1 MLSNQQNTINNKIK
15 LSWQQQQIKSDWH
28 PQIRSPNRQ
37 KTLAHFARTQSHL
50 QCVNFFLSRLQVPT
64 LGADGGQT
72 SHVSLTFCQSSNTT
86 TNTNNTGTTHHNRH
100 PINFKQEYKFNLS
113 CVFSWRKQK
122 LIIWHKS
129 CWGKIR
135 NMSVAEIR
143 QWQKMATAPASE
155 SFCWNPNPP
164 PVPHLS
170 VRPKASRMEYCI
182 NCTPASYKVPTP
194 LCCRP
199 RPCIRSAEP
208 WAKAAFHVQ
217 SFPSSTPTSADC
229 PAMDLVFLYFRI
241 CISTSLYLYVI
252 YIFYVGRRCKAT
264 YQVQC
269 LPPTQ
274 TRFPLWHFGTSGF
287 PRLGMDDVQNTENP
301 NLRQNKSVFPLNHV
315 QSLSG
320 QNWPPTHVTHAHGMA
335 CMA

>member
-1 MLSNQQNTINNKIK
+1 
-15 LSWQQQQIKSDWH
+15 
-28 PQIRSPNRQ
+28 
-37 KTLAHFARTQSHL
+37 
-50 QCVNFFLSRLQVPT
+50 
-64 LGADGGQT
+64 
-72 SHVSLTFCQSSNTT
+72 
-86 TNTNNTGTTHHNRH
+86 
-100 PINFKQEYKFNLS
+100 
-113 CVFSWRKQK
+113 
-122 LIIWHKS
+122 
-129 CWGKIR
+129 
-135 NMSVAEIR
+135 
-143 QWQKMATAPASE
+143 MATAPASE

-182 NCTPASYKVPTP
+182 NCTPALYKVPTP

-229 PAMDLVFLYFRI
+229 PAMDFVFLYFRI
-241 CISTSLYLYVI
+241 CISTSLYLYVF
-252 YIFYVGRRCKAT
+252 IFSTLGDAARPHTKSSVSHPHRPGA
-264 YQVQC
+264 
-269 LPPTQ
+269 P
-274 TRFPLWHFGTSGF
+274 SGILARQDF
-287 PRLGMDDVQNTENP
+287 QDWEWNTENP